1 LNSNQARL
9 DKILSSGGRV
19 RILTALSNASE
30 LHLTEIARR
39 TDQSY
44 TATERH
50 LKDLAQAEIVE
61 EHDYGRVRIFK
72 LNLQNPKTRKL
83 KDFILDWDNG
93 ESQAKPF
100 IQQAS

>member
-1 LNSNQARL
+1 MNSDRISL
-9 DKILSSGGRV
+9 DKILSSSGRV

-72 LNLQNPKTRKL
+72 LNLENPKTRKL
-83 KDFILDWDNG
+83 KELILDWDNG
-93 ESQAKPF
+93 EHQTKPSS
-100 IQQAS
+100 QQAS

>member
-1 LNSNQARL
+1 LNGNQVRL
-9 DKILSSGGRV
+9 DKILSSSGRV

-50 LKDLAQAEIVE
+50 LKDLEHAEIVE

-72 LNLQNPKTRKL
+72 LNLENPKTKKL
-83 KDFILDWDNG
+83 KDFILDWDNV
-93 ESQAKPF
+93 ESQANPVN
-100 IQQAS
+100 QQAS

>member
-1 LNSNQARL
+1 MNSNQPRL
-9 DKILSSGGRV
+9 DKILSSSGRV

-72 LNLQNPKTRKL
+72 LNLENSKTRKL
-83 KDFILDWDNG
+83 KEFILDWDNG
-93 ESQAKPF
+93 ENQARP
-100 IQQAS
+100 ISQQAS